1 MLYQA
6 ELSRHERFLLRVYK
20 KRFWFK
26 EVKISI
32 SGIRGVYGKDFFP
45 EDVIKFCN
53 GFSKLI
59 KTGKCAIGMDTRE
72 TGEMIQKLVSATM
85 LERGIDVYNLGI
97 TPTPVVFRKARE
109 IGAGIVIT
117 SSHNPLEWNGLK
129 FIIDGRGITLDEL
142 EIVKNGKNLD
152 KKDIGKEIISDSN
165 YISDAVKI
173 IGKLNKPQQ
182 VTIDIGGG
190 AAKTIAPKLLQ
201 EIGCQVETIND
212 ELDGCSRG
220 PDPTSNELT
229 ELVSKTKDL
238 GFAFDLDSDRVILVM
253 NGGKKSSDITLGL
266 GVVKAIKLG
275 IKKFVLSIDSSLAVE
290 KYIIQHGGKV
300 SRSKVGEAN
309 VIQMMIEN
317 DAEAGGEGSS
327 GGFILKD
334 FNMCRD
340 GLLTSGLIASMI
352 DDESIQKD
360 IEFFESFSQI
370 RDKVSIESSLHD
382 KIITEIVKK
391 IEGKYEINQLDGI
404 KISIDD
410 NTWSL
415 IRKSNTED
423 IIRISTESNDGE
435 LLVKIQKEMIKMVEN
450 CYEEIK

>member
-1 MLYQA
+1 M
-6 ELSRHERFLLRVYK
+6 
-20 KRFWFK
+20 
-26 EVKISI
+26 
-32 SGIRGVYGKDFFP
+32 YGKDFFP

-182 VTIDIGGG
+182 ITIDIGGG

-391 IEGKYEINQLDGI
+391 IEGKYKISQLDGI